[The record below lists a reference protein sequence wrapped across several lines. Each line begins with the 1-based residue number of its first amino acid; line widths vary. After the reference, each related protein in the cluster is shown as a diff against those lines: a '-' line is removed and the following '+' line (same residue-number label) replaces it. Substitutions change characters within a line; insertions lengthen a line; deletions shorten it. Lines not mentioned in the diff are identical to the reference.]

1 MVPCPYFKKIL
12 LLLEEYPLIT
22 NKFEKIATQKES
34 IHVLNF
40 TKKPIYI
47 TGSALR
53 EQLNRLA
60 EKQPNLK
67 VKDLSIA
74 VLKKQ
79 FSLTNLK
86 IGELPENVQQVLL
99 PTEKE
104 LTQLKKLTSP
114 NQTIADLLSV
124 GNTAKQTAHLL
135 LQFVQHKDHEPH
147 FFFIGNTLTL
157 RLVHDN
163 IVNINYEKNT
173 HHESE
178 RTLMRIAFADQYKH
192 FYIDLRKSEPEIMK
206 TLTKILSRKLYATAN
221 MRRFD

>member
-1 MVPCPYFKKIL
+1 M
-12 LLLEEYPLIT
+12 IT

-47 TGSALR
+47 TCSALR
-53 EQLNRLA
+53 EQLSRLA

-79 FSLTNLK
+79 FSHTNLK
-86 IGELPENVQQVLL
+86 PEDLPENVQQVLL

-114 NQTIADLLSV
+114 DQTIADLLSV
-124 GNTAKQTAHLL
+124 GNTDKQTALLL
-135 LQFVQHKDHEPH
+135 LQFAQHKDREPH
-147 FFFIGNTLTL
+147 FFFIGNALTL
-157 RLVHDN
+157 RLVHDD
-163 IVNINYEKNT
+163 IVKINYEKNT
-173 HHESE
+173 RHKSD
-178 RTLMRIAFADQYKH
+178 RTIMRIAFTDQYNQYKY

-206 TLTKILSRKLYATAN
+206 MLTEILSRKLYGTAN
-221 MRRFD
+221 KSIQK

>member
-1 MVPCPYFKKIL
+1 M
-12 LLLEEYPLIT
+12 IT

-53 EQLNRLA
+53 EQLSRLA

-79 FSLTNLK
+79 VSLTNLK
-86 IGELPENVQQVLL
+86 TEELPKNVQQVLL
-99 PTEKE
+99 PTKKE

-114 NQTIADLLSV
+114 DQTIADLLSV
-124 GNTAKQTAHLL
+124 GHTAKQTALLL
-135 LQFVQHKDHEPH
+135 LQFTQHKDHEPH
-147 FFFIGNTLTL
+147 FFFIGNALTL
-157 RLVHDN
+157 RLVHDD
-163 IVNINYEKNT
+163 IVKINYEKNT
-173 HHESE
+173 RHESE
-178 RTLMRIAFADQYKH
+178 RTLMRIAFADQYKY
-192 FYIDLRKSEPEIMK
+192 FYIDLRKSKPKIMK
-206 TLTKILSRKLYATAN
+206 TLTEILSRKLYTTAN
-221 MRRFD
+221 KSIRK

>member
-1 MVPCPYFKKIL
+1 M
-12 LLLEEYPLIT
+12 IT

-53 EQLNRLA
+53 EQLSRLA

-79 FSLTNLK
+79 VSLTNIK
-86 IGELPENVQQVLL
+86 IEELPETVQQVLL
-99 PTEKE
+99 PTRKE

-114 NQTIADLLSV
+114 DQTIADLLSV
-124 GNTAKQTAHLL
+124 GNTVKQTATLL
-135 LQFVQHKDHEPH
+135 LQFAKHKDHEQH
-147 FFFIGNTLTL
+147 FFFIGNALTL
-157 RLVHDN
+157 RLVH
-163 IVNINYEKNT
+163 EKNT
-173 HHESE
+173 RHESK
-178 RTLMRIAFADQYKH
+178 RTLMRIAFADQYNQYKY
-192 FYIDLRKSEPEIMK
+192 FYIDLHKSKSEIMK
-206 TLTKILSRKLYATAN
+206 ALTEILNHKLYNTT
-221 MRRFD
+221 DKSIQK

>member
-1 MVPCPYFKKIL
+1 M
-12 LLLEEYPLIT
+12 IT
-22 NKFEKIATQKES
+22 NKFEKVATQKES

-47 TGSALR
+47 TSSALR

-60 EKQPNLK
+60 EKQPNLE

-86 IGELPENVQQVLL
+86 IEDLPENVQQVLL

-114 NQTIADLLSV
+114 DQTIADLLSV
-124 GNTAKQTAHLL
+124 GNTAKQTARLL
-135 LQFVQHKDHEPH
+135 LQFVQHKDREPH

-157 RLVHDN
+157 RLVHDD
-163 IVNINYEKNT
+163 IVKINYKKNT
-173 HHESE
+173 RHESE

-192 FYIDLRKSEPEIMK
+192 FYIDLRKSEPDIMK